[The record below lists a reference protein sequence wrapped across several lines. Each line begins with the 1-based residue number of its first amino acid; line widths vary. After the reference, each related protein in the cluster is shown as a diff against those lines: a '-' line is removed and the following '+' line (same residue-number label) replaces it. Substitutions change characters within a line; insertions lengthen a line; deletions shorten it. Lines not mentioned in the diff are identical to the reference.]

1 MKDRLKTAFDQIEAG
16 EDLKQKTRSF
26 LQKKTRG
33 YTRKSMVNYQYA
45 VSFAACFLV
54 LLLGGNWLYFTPTTK
69 ISIDVKPSSE
79 LSINRFDRVISV
91 GAFNED
97 GKELAEALP
106 VKFMG
111 YVEAVNQIMDNEQV
125 AKLLSDGEV
134 MTITVVESGGKQS
147 VRILSEMESC
157 TAGRQNTY
165 CYSVDSDK
173 VGQAHAHGMSCG
185 KYRAFLEIQAA
196 APGISLE
203 EVQDMTM
210 KEIQDLMRDLYP
222 ENGNEEKRHHGGGD
236 GHRYRHGWN

>member
-69 ISIDVKPSSE
+69 ISIDVNPSIE

-157 TAGRQNTY
+157 TAGRQNTSFFFQY
-165 CYSVDSDK
+165 ILRIIFY
-173 VGQAHAHGMSCG
+173 
-185 KYRAFLEIQAA
+185 
-196 APGISLE
+196 
-203 EVQDMTM
+203 
-210 KEIQDLMRDLYP
+210 
-222 ENGNEEKRHHGGGD
+222 
-236 GHRYRHGWN
+236 